1 MPIGTNIWDLET
13 YENKLKNKN
22 ASSERFSSYCCT
34 TLRGEA
40 RGNNE
45 TRLESFAPLGCSAL
59 GSSLIQID
67 SQLPC
72 QTIALFCYTF
82 CLLESLHGTQLC
94 GSRLGQ
100 ASPAQAKPGRALGW
114 LGQNV
119 IIIRYTMSW
128 FNGHHQACRHFSWL
142 LQKPPNTIDWRLY
155 VS

>member
-13 YENKLKNKN
+13 YENNLKNKN
-22 ASSERFSSYCCT
+22 APSERFSSYCCT

-100 ASPAQAKPGRALGW
+100 ASSAQPRPSQAGAECNNNTVH
-114 LGQNV
+114 NV
-119 IIIRYTMSW
+119 MI
-128 FNGHHQACRHFSWL
+128 
-142 LQKPPNTIDWRLY
+142 
-155 VS
+155 